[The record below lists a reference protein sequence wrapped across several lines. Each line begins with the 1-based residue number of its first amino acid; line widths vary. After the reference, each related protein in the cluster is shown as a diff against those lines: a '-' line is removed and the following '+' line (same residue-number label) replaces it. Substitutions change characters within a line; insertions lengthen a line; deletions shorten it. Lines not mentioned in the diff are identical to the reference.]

1 MNNWP
6 LARRKLIQRLRKFGV
21 LEESKRGTGH
31 RALCKD
37 MVPGKRLAYTLPF
50 HGNNET
56 VQPSVIKAIRER
68 FLLTP
73 ENSVSDGEFY
83 G

>member
-1 MNNWP
+1 MKNSP
-6 LARRKLIQRLRKFGV
+6 LARRKLIQKLRRFGV
-21 LEESKRGTGH
+21 WEEKKRGTGH
-31 RALCKD
+31 RALCKE
-37 MVPGKRLAYTLPF
+37 MGPGKPLAYTLPF

-73 ENSVSDGEFY
+73 ENGVSDEEFY
-83 G
+83 E